1 MRPSL
6 GTDTVGISAEHATLA
21 PVRSKTSQPVL
32 GFRLPVLG
40 FSTMLGGKRVRQ
52 FFVNPVTSRG
62 KGGGI
67 LRHSRSLDF
76 AKRAYVWIRSP
87 LLPSAAAQVP
97 DNPWPDPPLPF
108 CREAT
113 MLSSR
118 LLLACVAVAACL
130 PAASAKLYEKD
141 SVVEKLNPLNFNT
154 VSASSHRSIAPW
166 PRRPTLPSWHD
177 FAALIESG
185 MA

>member
-1 MRPSL
+1 M
-6 GTDTVGISAEHATLA
+6 
-21 PVRSKTSQPVL
+21 TSCEEEE
-32 GFRLPVLG
+32 GEFY
-40 FSTMLGGKRVRQ
+40 
-52 FFVNPVTSRG
+52 
-62 KGGGI
+62 GI
-67 LRHSRSLDF
+67 LDHSIF

-87 LLPSAAAQVP
+87 LSLPAAAQIP
-97 DNPWPDPPLPF
+97 DNPWPDLPLPF
-108 CREAT
+108 YREAT